1 MNKQYLDIKPEDLER
16 INRKRSDE
24 EKLKIEPE
32 HLFIAEF
39 GKHYGWGG
47 VSAILNNEITGDTAS
62 WLLQAAR
69 KVDARYSYDSAKAVL
84 IGSASAQSKK
94 PSQTF
99 KKAMVDTVKEMAVT
113 NG

>member
-1 MNKQYLDIKPEDLER
+1 MSKQYLDIKPEDLEK
-16 INRKRSDE
+16 ITRKRSKE
-24 EKLKIEPE
+24 EKIRVEPE
-32 HLFIAEF
+32 HLFVAEF

-47 VSAILNNEITGDTAS
+47 VNAVLNNEIDGDTAS

-69 KVDARYSYDSAKAVL
+69 KVDARYSYDNAKSVL

-99 KKAMVDTVKEMAVT
+99 KKAMSDTVKEMAVA

>member
-1 MNKQYLDIKPEDLER
+1 MSKQYLDIKPEDLEKISR
-16 INRKRSDE
+16 RRSED

-39 GKHYGWGG
+39 GKHYGWAG
-47 VSAILNNEITGDTAS
+47 VIAILDNEIDGHTAS

-69 KVDARYSYDSAKAVL
+69 KVDARYSYDRAKSVL

-99 KKAMVDTVKEMAVT
+99 KKAMSDTVKEMSMS